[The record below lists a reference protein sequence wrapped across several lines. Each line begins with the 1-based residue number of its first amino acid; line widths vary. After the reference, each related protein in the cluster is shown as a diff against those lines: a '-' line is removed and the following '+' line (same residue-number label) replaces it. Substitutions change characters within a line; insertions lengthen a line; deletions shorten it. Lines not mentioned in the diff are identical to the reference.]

1 MGVMSVIPHPEAD
14 REVERLRLLIEH
26 QPTCV
31 MRIGLDAVILA
42 ANDAALGQ
50 LGASQLGQALGH
62 RFTKWM
68 LPNQRD
74 RWLDLATRARENGAA
89 SIECDLVDLAERQR
103 TVLLQAV
110 RQPAHPDGIESM
122 TVAVREMSGMNR
134 LEKALQNQAAASL
147 ALANA
152 KGRLETH
159 VKARTAESEE
169 RARLERELDEARA
182 EQARLEALLAEH
194 DAERRRERA
203 RHAEECAQLE
213 TVLAGAARSV
223 TMAREMVKADPENV
237 GLAGREIE

>member
-1 MGVMSVIPHPEAD
+1 MGVMPLIPQPEAD
-14 REVERLRLLIEH
+14 REVDRLRLLIER

-62 RFTKWM
+62 RFTNWM

-89 SIECDLVDLAERQR
+89 SIECDLVDLAEHQH

-110 RQPAHPDGIESM
+110 RQPVHPDGIESM
-122 TVAVREMSGMNR
+122 TVAVREISGMSR

-152 KGRLETH
+152 KGRLEAH
-159 VKARTAESEE
+159 VKARTAGSEE
-169 RARLERELDEARA
+169 RARLERELDEGRA

-194 DAERRRERA
+194 DSERRRERA

-213 TVLAGAARSV
+213 TLLAGAARSV

-237 GLAGREIE
+237 GLAGRETE

>member
-1 MGVMSVIPHPEAD
+1 MGVMPLIPQPEAD
-14 REVERLRLLIEH
+14 REVERLRLLIER

-31 MRIGLDAVILA
+31 MRTGMDAVILA

-89 SIECDLVDLAERQR
+89 SIECDLVDLAERQH

-122 TVAVREMSGMNR
+122 TVAVREISGMNR
-134 LEKALQNQAAASL
+134 LEKALQNQAAAGL
-147 ALANA
+147 ALASA
-152 KGRLETH
+152 KGRLEAH
-159 VKARTAESEE
+159 VKA
-169 RARLERELDEARA
+169 
-182 EQARLEALLAEH
+182 
-194 DAERRRERA
+194 
-203 RHAEECAQLE
+203 
-213 TVLAGAARSV
+213 
-223 TMAREMVKADPENV
+223 
-237 GLAGREIE
+237 

>member
-1 MGVMSVIPHPEAD
+1 MGVMSLIPQPEAD
-14 REVERLRLLIEH
+14 REVERLRLLIER

-68 LPNQRD
+68 LPKQRD
-74 RWLDLATRARENGAA
+74 RWLDLAKRTREYGAA
-89 SIECDLVDLAERQR
+89 SIECDLVDLAEHQH

-122 TVAVREMSGMNR
+122 TVAAREISGMSR
-134 LEKALQNQAAASL
+134 LENALQNQAVASL
-147 ALANA
+147 ALADA
-152 KGRLETH
+152 KGRLEAH
-159 VKARTAESEE
+159 VKARTAGSEE